1 MAAEALK
8 ETGKVGAIGFN
19 WGGQLAWLTSKNV
32 DVDCSVVFYG
42 VAVHYTLDPATNC
55 PVLLHFADD
64 DVFVPP
70 EEADKVR
77 DHYPDMPIYNYPAN
91 HGFNCDRRD
100 DYNEWCAAQAM
111 ECTLAFFG
119 DYVG

>member
-1 MAAEALK
+1 M
-8 ETGKVGAIGFN
+8 
-19 WGGQLAWLTSKNV
+19 
-32 DVDCSVVFYG
+32 DVDCSVCYDG
-42 VAVHYTLDPATNC
+42 VAVHCTLDPATNC

-70 EEADKVR
+70 EAAGKVR

-111 ECTLAFFG
+111 ECTLAFFE